1 MSRPRGPVAFA
12 LLSAAEQGP
21 ATVREL
27 AARAQVGYGVARYTA
42 SRLVDGLQLTV
53 LQPGRP
59 AVLSLPLVEPAAAPH
74 HATAAPWPL
83 HAHPWPATRRS
94 GRRR

>member
-1 MSRPRGPVAFA
+1 MSRPRGPVSAA

-27 AARAQVGYGVARYTA
+27 AARAQVGYGAARYTA

-59 AVLSLPLVEPAAAPH
+59 AVLSLPLVEPEPAPH
-74 HATAAPWPL
+74 HAPAAPWPL
-83 HAHPWPATRRS
+83 PASPWPATRR
-94 GRRR
+94 RRRR